1 MGAATSKRRGGSA
14 AAVLD
19 FAVAQILGDDTAL
32 GALPAVLARMV
43 DAFGLRAALAFQPSG
58 GQPSGGQPSVG
69 TDPAVLAVHPPG
81 AADQA
86 LLARIGG
93 ITAQREAAEG
103 PLAVTLDGQP
113 GSVLLACSVPVDG
126 RCLCAL
132 ALIGDAAAPGADGT
146 DAAAPVAEGTDE
158 EGTDEEGW
166 DAETRATAHAVAA
179 IVATQIRHANDIA
192 TLERS
197 HAELAD
203 QTERLNCLIASA
215 IPGVLITDEQGT
227 VTNVS
232 QSFGTMFGLDGPLA
246 GTPAAAVLR
255 RVARVFADP
264 VRFTRRAVT
273 VLRARQ
279 PMTGEQLTSAD
290 GRTVE
295 WDYWPVLVDGRH
307 RGGIWLAWDMSDR
320 KELER
325 ERLEA
330 QHQLAEQ
337 NERLRKLDE
346 ARNQFLAIVSHELR
360 TPLTSIVS
368 FSELIKGEAEGL
380 TPEGAKFLDIIER
393 NADRLHRL
401 VGDLLMLDR
410 LEAGALPLDLAP
422 VSIADLAAEAVRSA
436 APAAAKQGIA
446 IEVSTG
452 EGPLVAG
459 DHRRLMQV
467 LDNLIANAVKFSH
480 RNRRVRVTAGYAD
493 GQWRIDV
500 TDTGIGI
507 PPEEAGQL
515 FSRFVRAS
523 NARTAGLPG
532 TGLGL
537 SVVKVLTEMHGGHVE
552 VDSTLGRGSTFSVY
566 LPGTETGS

>member
-1 MGAATSKRRGGSA
+1 
-14 AAVLD
+14 
-19 FAVAQILGDDTAL
+19 
-32 GALPAVLARMV
+32 
-43 DAFGLRAALAFQPSG
+43 
-58 GQPSGGQPSVG
+58 
-69 TDPAVLAVHPPG
+69 VLAVHPPG

-86 LLARIGG
+86 LLARIGVV
-93 ITAQREAAEG
+93 TAQREAAEG

-132 ALIGDAAAPGADGT
+132 ALISDAAAPDAEGT
-146 DAAAPVAEGTDE
+146 DAEGTDAEGTDE

-232 QSFGTMFGLDGPLA
+232 RSFGTMFGLDEPLA
-246 GTPAAAVLR
+246 GTPAASVLR

-264 VRFTRRAVT
+264 IRFTRRAVT

-330 QHQLAEQ
+330 QRQLAEQ

-368 FSELIKGEAEGL
+368 FSELIKGEADGL
-380 TPEGAKFLDIIER
+380 TPEGVKFLDIIER

-452 EGPLVAG
+452 EGPLVAA

-480 RNRRVRVTAGYAD
+480 RNRRVLVTAGYTD

-566 LPGTETGS
+566 LRGTETGS